1 VILEEVSVAN
11 KDPPRGVSKT
21 AASALSQRKTD
32 TPYRLGIDTVAR
44 RYRPPV
50 SADHR
55 KGKIIGLGT
64 RGGRPIAKTL
74 NPRRRSC
81 AIYRKLDSRV
91 HPQALMHAEECD
103 AQANG
108 CFDWGPP
115 MTTQNRPADFFRST
129 TGRVMFFGAAIIILL
144 FFVFA

>member
-1 VILEEVSVAN
+1 VRDVVWVAN
-11 KDPPRGVSKT
+11 KGPPRDTSKS

-32 TPYRLGIDTVAR
+32 TPYRLGFDTVAR

-64 RGGRPIAKTL
+64 RGGRPIAKPL
-74 NPRRRSC
+74 NPRKRSC

-91 HPQALMHAEECD
+91 HPQALMLRKNLMPKG
-103 AQANG
+103 Q
-108 CFDWGPP
+108 
-115 MTTQNRPADFFRST
+115 
-129 TGRVMFFGAAIIILL
+129 RVRGLGAAHDNSKQTC
-144 FFVFA
+144 

>member
-32 TPYRLGIDTVAR
+32 TPYRSGIDMVAR
-44 RYRPPV
+44 RCRPPV

-64 RGGRPIAKTL
+64 RGGRPIAKLL
-74 NPRRRSC
+74 NPRKRNC

-91 HPQALMHAEECD
+91 HPQALMLRKNLMPKG
-103 AQANG
+103 Q
-108 CFDWGPP
+108 
-115 MTTQNRPADFFRST
+115 
-129 TGRVMFFGAAIIILL
+129 RVLGLGAAHDNSKQTC
-144 FFVFA
+144 